1 MVKYMDGN
9 ISTWSNDDYDRDSIK
24 LCVNKIKEEFGQQFS
39 NSKSILE
46 QHTHT
51 MTIHESQLPDGV
63 VFAETKED
71 VQKVVKIC
79 SEHKCPIIPF
89 GVGSSFEGHL
99 NAPFGGI
106 SIDMNNMNKIIEVF
120 SEDLLVVVQPGV
132 TREQLN
138 THLRDTG
145 LFFPIDPGANASIGG
160 MAATRASGTNA
171 VKYGTMKDNVIA
183 LEVVTPDGEI
193 IKTASKARK
202 SSAGYDLTRLMV
214 GSEGTLGI
222 STEITLK
229 LYGIPEV
236 IAGGR
241 VSFPSVKDATDCV
254 IMTIQAGIPVAR
266 IEFLDVTQVKAIN
279 NYSKTNLPES
289 PLLLLEFH
297 GSDLSVKE
305 QSELFGEICADFGGI
320 DFEWTSNNEE
330 RNKLWKARHDA
341 YWSCKAVRPEAEIY
355 STDVCVPISRL
366 SDCIIETI
374 EDMER
379 NNLIGPIVSHAGDG
393 NFHVALLIDKNSE
406 EELKKLS
413 DFLTRISE
421 RAIRMDGTCTG
432 EHGVGQGKRKYM
444 LKELGSAVDVMKQ
457 IKNAFDPKKIMNPG
471 KLFL

>member
-1 MVKYMDGN
+1 MHDE
-9 ISTWSNDDYDRDSIK
+9 ISLWSENDYDKESIR
-24 LCVNKIKEEFGQQFS
+24 LCVEKIKNEFGQQFS

-51 MTIHESQLPDGV
+51 MTIHDSELPDGV
-63 VFAETKED
+63 VFVESKED

-79 SEHKCPIIPF
+79 NEYKCPIIPF
-89 GVGSSFEGHL
+89 GIGSSFEGHV
-99 NAPFGGI
+99 NAPYGGI
-106 SIDMNNMNKIIEVF
+106 SIDMNNMNKILNVYQ
-120 SEDLLVVVQPGV
+120 EDLLVVVQPGV

-138 THLRDTG
+138 IHLRDTG

-183 LEVVTPDGEI
+183 LEVVTADGQL
-193 IKTASKARK
+193 IKTANKARK

-241 VSFPSVKDATDCV
+241 VSFPSVKDATDAV
-254 IMTIQAGIPVAR
+254 IMTVQSGIPVAR
-266 IEFLDVTQVKAIN
+266 IEFLDLAQVKAIN

-297 GSDLSVKE
+297 GSESSVKE
-305 QSELFGEICADFGGI
+305 QSELFGEIASDFGGN

-330 RNKLWKARHDA
+330 RSKLWQARHDA
-341 YWSCKAVRPEAEIY
+341 YWSCKAVRPEADIY

-366 SDCIIETI
+366 SDCMIETI
-374 EDMER
+374 EDMEK
-379 NNLIGPIVSHAGDG
+379 NDLIGPIVSHAGDG
-393 NFHVALLIDKNSE
+393 NFHVALLIDKNSK
-406 EELKKLS
+406 EELKKL
-413 DFLTRISE
+413 DTFLTRISE

-432 EHGVGQGKRKYM
+432 EHGIGQGKRKYM
-444 LKELGSAVDVMKQ
+444 LKELGSAVNVMKQ
-457 IKNAFDPKKIMNPG
+457 VKMAFDPYKIMNPG

>member
-1 MVKYMDGN
+1 MDG
-9 ISTWSNDDYDRDSIK
+9 STSAWTASDYSKESIK
-24 LCVNKIKEEFGQQFS
+24 LCVNKIKDEFGQQFS

-51 MTIHESQLPDGV
+51 MTIHESELPDGV

-79 SEHKCPIIPF
+79 SEYKCPIIPF
-89 GVGSSFEGHL
+89 GVGSSFEGHI
-99 NAPFGGI
+99 NAPYGGI
-106 SIDMNNMNKIIEVF
+106 SIDMNNMNKIINVYQ
-120 SEDLLVVVQPGV
+120 EDLLVVVQPGV

-160 MAATRASGTNA
+160 MTATRASGTNA
-171 VKYGTMKDNVIA
+171 VRYGTMKDNVIA
-183 LEVVTPDGEI
+183 LEVVTPDGQI
-193 IKTASKARK
+193 IKTANKARK

-222 STEITLK
+222 TTEITLK

-241 VSFPSVKDATDCV
+241 VSFPSVKDATDAV
-254 IMTIQAGIPVAR
+254 IMTVQAGIPVAR
-266 IEFLDVTQVKAIN
+266 IEFLDTAQVIAVN
-279 NYSKTNLPES
+279 NYSKTNLPEA

-297 GSDLSVKE
+297 GSETSVKE
-305 QSELFGEICADFGGI
+305 QSELFGEIASDFGGN
-320 DFEWTSNNEE
+320 DFEWTSNNED

-355 STDVCVPISRL
+355 STDVCVPISKL
-366 SDCIIETI
+366 SDCITETI
-374 EDMER
+374 EDMEK
-379 NNLIGPIVSHAGDG
+379 NELIGPIVSHAGDG
-393 NFHVALLIDKNSE
+393 NFHVALLIDKKSDL
-406 EELKKLS
+406 ELKKLDS
-413 DFLTRISE
+413 FLIRISE
-421 RAIRMDGTCTG
+421 RAIRMNGTCTG

-444 LKELGSAVDVMKQ
+444 LKELGGAVDIMKKV
-457 IKNAFDPKKIMNPG
+457 KNAFDPNKIMNPG

>member
-1 MVKYMDGN
+1 
-9 ISTWSNDDYDRDSIK
+9 
-24 LCVNKIKEEFGQQFS
+24 
-39 NSKSILE
+39 
-46 QHTHT
+46 
-51 MTIHESQLPDGV
+51 MTIHDSELPDGV
-63 VFAETKED
+63 VFVESKED

-79 SEHKCPIIPF
+79 NEYKCPIIPF
-89 GVGSSFEGHL
+89 GIGSSFEGHV
-99 NAPFGGI
+99 NAPYGGI
-106 SIDMNNMNKIIEVF
+106 SIDMNNMNKILNVYQ
-120 SEDLLVVVQPGV
+120 EDLLVVVQPGV

-138 THLRDTG
+138 IHLRDTG

-183 LEVVTPDGEI
+183 LEVVTADGQL
-193 IKTASKARK
+193 IKTANKARK

-241 VSFPSVKDATDCV
+241 VSFPSVKDATDAV
-254 IMTIQAGIPVAR
+254 IMTIQSGIPVAR
-266 IEFLDVTQVKAIN
+266 IEFLDLAQVKAIN

-297 GSDLSVKE
+297 GSESSVKE
-305 QSELFGEICADFGGI
+305 QSELFGEIASDFGGN

-330 RNKLWKARHDA
+330 RSKLWQARHDA
-341 YWSCKAVRPEAEIY
+341 YWSCKAVRPEADIY

-366 SDCIIETI
+366 SDCMIETI
-374 EDMER
+374 EDMEK
-379 NNLIGPIVSHAGDG
+379 NDLIGPIVSHAGDG
-393 NFHVALLIDKNSE
+393 NFHVALLIDKNSK
-406 EELKKLS
+406 EELKKL
-413 DFLTRISE
+413 DTFLTRISE

-432 EHGVGQGKRKYM
+432 EHGIGQGKRKYM
-444 LKELGSAVDVMKQ
+444 LKELGSAVNLSL
-457 IKNAFDPKKIMNPG
+457 IHI
-471 KLFL
+471 

>member
-1 MVKYMDGN
+1 MDG
-9 ISTWSNDDYDRDSIK
+9 STSAWTAGDYSKESIK
-24 LCVNKIKEEFGQQFS
+24 LCVNKIKDEFGQQFS

-51 MTIHESQLPDGV
+51 MTIHESELPDGV
-63 VFAETKED
+63 VFVETKED

-79 SEHKCPIIPF
+79 SEYKCPIIPF
-89 GVGSSFEGHL
+89 GVGSSFEGHI
-99 NAPFGGI
+99 NAPYGGI
-106 SIDMNNMNKIIEVF
+106 SIDMNNMNKIINVYQ
-120 SEDLLVVVQPGV
+120 EDLLVVVQPGV

-160 MAATRASGTNA
+160 MTATRASGTNA
-171 VKYGTMKDNVIA
+171 VRYGTMKDNVIA
-183 LEVVTPDGEI
+183 LEVVTPDGQI
-193 IKTASKARK
+193 IKTANKARK

-222 STEITLK
+222 TTEITLK

-236 IAGGR
+236 LAGGR
-241 VSFPSVKDATDCV
+241 VSFPSVKDATDAV
-254 IMTIQAGIPVAR
+254 IMTVQAGIPVAR
-266 IEFLDVTQVKAIN
+266 IEFLDTAQVIAVN
-279 NYSKTNLPES
+279 NYSKTNLPEA

-297 GSDLSVKE
+297 GSETSVKE
-305 QSELFGEICADFGGI
+305 QSELFGEIASDFGGN
-320 DFEWTSNNEE
+320 DFEWTSNNED

-355 STDVCVPISRL
+355 STDVCVPISKL
-366 SDCIIETI
+366 SDCITETI
-374 EDMER
+374 EDMKKNE
-379 NNLIGPIVSHAGDG
+379 LIGPIVSHAGDG
-393 NFHVALLIDKNSE
+393 NFHVALLIDKKSD
-406 EELKKLS
+406 EELKKLD
-413 DFLTRISE
+413 DFLIRISE

-444 LKELGSAVDVMKQ
+444 LKELGGAVDIMKKV
-457 IKNAFDPKKIMNPG
+457 KNAFDPNKIMNPG

>member
-1 MVKYMDGN
+1 MDG
-9 ISTWSNDDYDRDSIK
+9 STSAWTASDYSKESIK
-24 LCVNKIKEEFGQQFS
+24 LCVDKIKDEFGQQFS

-51 MTIHESQLPDGV
+51 MTIHESELPDGV
-63 VFAETKED
+63 VFVETKED

-79 SEHKCPIIPF
+79 NEYKCPIIPF
-89 GVGSSFEGHL
+89 GVGSSFEGHI
-99 NAPFGGI
+99 NAPYGGI
-106 SIDMNNMNKIIEVF
+106 SIDMNNMNKIINVYQ
-120 SEDLLVVVQPGV
+120 EDLLVVVQPGV

-160 MAATRASGTNA
+160 MTATRASGTNA
-171 VKYGTMKDNVIA
+171 VRYGTMKDNVIA
-183 LEVVTPDGEI
+183 LEVVTSDGQI
-193 IKTASKARK
+193 IKTANKARK

-222 STEITLK
+222 TTEITLK

-241 VSFPSVKDATDCV
+241 VSFPSVKDATDAV
-254 IMTIQAGIPVAR
+254 IMTVQAGIPVAR
-266 IEFLDVTQVKAIN
+266 IEFLDTAQVIAVN
-279 NYSKTNLPES
+279 NYSKTNLPEA

-297 GSDLSVKE
+297 GSETSVKE
-305 QSELFGEICADFGGI
+305 QSELFGEIASDFGGN
-320 DFEWTSNNEE
+320 DFEWTSNNED

-355 STDVCVPISRL
+355 STDVCVPISKL
-366 SDCIIETI
+366 SDCITETI
-374 EDMER
+374 EDMEK
-379 NNLIGPIVSHAGDG
+379 NELIGPIVSHAGDG
-393 NFHVALLIDKNSE
+393 NFHVALLIDKKSDL
-406 EELKKLS
+406 ELKKLDS
-413 DFLTRISE
+413 FLIRISE
-421 RAIRMDGTCTG
+421 RAIRMNGTCTG

-444 LKELGSAVDVMKQ
+444 LKELGGAVDIMKK
-457 IKNAFDPKKIMNPG
+457 IKNAFDPNKIMNPG

>member
-1 MVKYMDGN
+1 MDG
-9 ISTWSNDDYDRDSIK
+9 STSAWTEGDYSKESIK
-24 LCVNKIKEEFGQQFS
+24 LCVNKIKDEFGQQFS

-51 MTIHESQLPDGV
+51 MTIHESELPDGV

-79 SEHKCPIIPF
+79 SEYKCPIIPF
-89 GVGSSFEGHL
+89 GVGSSFEGHI
-99 NAPFGGI
+99 NAPYGGI
-106 SIDMNNMNKIIEVF
+106 SIDMNNMNKIINVYQ
-120 SEDLLVVVQPGV
+120 EDLLVVVQPGV

-160 MAATRASGTNA
+160 MTATRASGTNA
-171 VKYGTMKDNVIA
+171 VRYGTMKDNVIA
-183 LEVVTPDGEI
+183 LEVVTPDGQI
-193 IKTASKARK
+193 IKTANKARK

-222 STEITLK
+222 TTEITLK

-241 VSFPSVKDATDCV
+241 VSFPSVKDATDAV
-254 IMTIQAGIPVAR
+254 IMTVQAGIPVAR
-266 IEFLDVTQVKAIN
+266 IEFLDTAQVIAVN
-279 NYSKTNLPES
+279 NYSKTNLPEA

-297 GSDLSVKE
+297 GSEASVKE
-305 QSELFGEICADFGGI
+305 QSELFGEIASDFGGN
-320 DFEWTSNNEE
+320 DFEWTSNSED

-355 STDVCVPISRL
+355 STDVCVPISKL
-366 SDCIIETI
+366 SDCITETI
-374 EDMER
+374 EDMKKNE
-379 NNLIGPIVSHAGDG
+379 LIGPIVSHAGDG
-393 NFHVALLIDKNSE
+393 NFHVALLIDKKSD
-406 EELKKLS
+406 EELKKLD
-413 DFLTRISE
+413 DFLIRISE

-444 LKELGSAVDVMKQ
+444 LKELGGAVDVMKKV
-457 IKNAFDPKKIMNPG
+457 KNAFDPNKIMNPG

>member
-1 MVKYMDGN
+1 MDG
-9 ISTWSNDDYDRDSIK
+9 STSAWTAGDYSKESIK
-24 LCVNKIKEEFGQQFS
+24 LCVNKIKDEFGQQFS

-51 MTIHESQLPDGV
+51 MTIHESELPDGV
-63 VFAETKED
+63 VFVETKED

-79 SEHKCPIIPF
+79 SEYKCPIIPF
-89 GVGSSFEGHL
+89 GVGSSFEGHI
-99 NAPFGGI
+99 NAPYGGI
-106 SIDMNNMNKIIEVF
+106 SIDMNNMNKIINVYQ
-120 SEDLLVVVQPGV
+120 EDLLVVVQPGV

-160 MAATRASGTNA
+160 MTATRASGTNA
-171 VKYGTMKDNVIA
+171 VRYGTMKDNVIA
-183 LEVVTPDGEI
+183 LEVVTPDGQI
-193 IKTASKARK
+193 IKTANKARK

-222 STEITLK
+222 TTEITLK

-241 VSFPSVKDATDCV
+241 VSFPSVKDATDAV
-254 IMTIQAGIPVAR
+254 IMTVQAGIPVAR
-266 IEFLDVTQVKAIN
+266 IEFLDTAQVIAVN
-279 NYSKTNLPES
+279 NYSKTNLPEA

-297 GSDLSVKE
+297 GSEASVKE
-305 QSELFGEICADFGGI
+305 QSELFGEIASDFGGN
-320 DFEWTSNNEE
+320 DFEWTSNSED

-355 STDVCVPISRL
+355 STDVCVPISKL
-366 SDCIIETI
+366 SDCITETI
-374 EDMER
+374 EDMKKNE
-379 NNLIGPIVSHAGDG
+379 LIGPIVSHAGDG
-393 NFHVALLIDKNSE
+393 NFHVALLIDKKSD
-406 EELKKLS
+406 EELKKLD
-413 DFLTRISE
+413 DFLIRISE

-444 LKELGSAVDVMKQ
+444 LKELGGAVDIMKKV
-457 IKNAFDPKKIMNPG
+457 KNAFDPNKIMNPG

>member
-1 MVKYMDGN
+1 MDG
-9 ISTWSNDDYDRDSIK
+9 STSAWAAGDYSKESIK
-24 LCVNKIKEEFGQQFS
+24 LCVNKIKDEFGQQFS

-51 MTIHESQLPDGV
+51 MTIHESELPDGV

-79 SEHKCPIIPF
+79 SEYKCPIIPF
-89 GVGSSFEGHL
+89 GVGSSFEGHI
-99 NAPFGGI
+99 NAPYGGI
-106 SIDMNNMNKIIEVF
+106 SIDMNNMNKIINVYQ
-120 SEDLLVVVQPGV
+120 EDLLVVVQPGV

-160 MAATRASGTNA
+160 MTATRASGTNA
-171 VKYGTMKDNVIA
+171 VRYGTMKDNVIA
-183 LEVVTPDGEI
+183 LEVVTPDGQI
-193 IKTASKARK
+193 IKTANKARK

-222 STEITLK
+222 TTEITLK

-241 VSFPSVKDATDCV
+241 VSFPSVKDATDAV
-254 IMTIQAGIPVAR
+254 IMTVQAGIPVAR
-266 IEFLDVTQVKAIN
+266 IEFLDTAQVIAVN
-279 NYSKTNLPES
+279 NYSKTNLPEA

-297 GSDLSVKE
+297 GSETSVKE
-305 QSELFGEICADFGGI
+305 QSELFGEIASDFGGN
-320 DFEWTSNNEE
+320 DFEWTSNNED

-355 STDVCVPISRL
+355 STDVCVPISKL
-366 SDCIIETI
+366 SDCITETI
-374 EDMER
+374 EDMEK
-379 NNLIGPIVSHAGDG
+379 NELIGPIVSHAGDG
-393 NFHVALLIDKNSE
+393 NFHVALLIDKKSDL
-406 EELKKLS
+406 ELKKLDS
-413 DFLTRISE
+413 FLIRISE
-421 RAIRMDGTCTG
+421 RAIRMNGTCTG

-444 LKELGSAVDVMKQ
+444 LKELGGAVDIMKKV
-457 IKNAFDPKKIMNPG
+457 KNAFDPNKILNPG

>member
-1 MVKYMDGN
+1 MDGS
-9 ISTWSNDDYDRDSIK
+9 ISAWTESDYSKESIK
-24 LCVNKIKEEFGQQFS
+24 LCVNKIKDEFGQQFS

-51 MTIHESQLPDGV
+51 MTIHESELPDGV
-63 VFAETKED
+63 VFVETKED

-79 SEHKCPIIPF
+79 SEYKCPIIPF
-89 GVGSSFEGHL
+89 GVGSSFEGHI
-99 NAPFGGI
+99 NAPYGGI
-106 SIDMNNMNKIIEVF
+106 SIDMNNMNKIIKVYQ
-120 SEDLLVVVQPGV
+120 EDLLVVVQPGV

-160 MAATRASGTNA
+160 MTATRASGTNA
-171 VKYGTMKDNVIA
+171 VRYGTMKDNVIA
-183 LEVVTPDGEI
+183 LEVVTPDGQI
-193 IKTASKARK
+193 IKTANKARK

-222 STEITLK
+222 ATEITLK

-241 VSFPSVKDATDCV
+241 VSFPSVKDATDAV
-254 IMTIQAGIPVAR
+254 IMTVQAGIPVAR
-266 IEFLDVTQVKAIN
+266 IEFLDTAQVIAVN
-279 NYSKTNLPES
+279 NYSKTNLPEA

-297 GSDLSVKE
+297 GSEASVKE
-305 QSELFGEICADFGGI
+305 QSELFGEIASDHGGN
-320 DFEWTSNNEE
+320 DFEWTSNNED

-355 STDVCVPISRL
+355 STDVCVPISKL

-374 EDMER
+374 EDMEK
-379 NNLIGPIVSHAGDG
+379 NELIGPIVSHAGDG
-393 NFHVALLIDKNSE
+393 NFHVALLIDKKNQV
-406 EELKKLS
+406 ELDKLDS
-413 DFLTRISE
+413 FLVRISE
-421 RAIRMDGTCTG
+421 RAIRMNGTCTG

-444 LKELGSAVDVMKQ
+444 LKELGNAVDVMKKV
-457 IKNAFDPKKIMNPG
+457 KNAFDPNKIMNPG

>member
-1 MVKYMDGN
+1 MDG
-9 ISTWSNDDYDRDSIK
+9 STSAWTASDYSKESIK
-24 LCVNKIKEEFGQQFS
+24 LCVNKMKDEFGQQFS

-51 MTIHESQLPDGV
+51 MTIHESELPDGV

-79 SEHKCPIIPF
+79 SEYKCPIIPF
-89 GVGSSFEGHL
+89 GVGSSFEGHI
-99 NAPFGGI
+99 NAPYGGI
-106 SIDMNNMNKIIEVF
+106 SIDMNNMNKIINVYQ
-120 SEDLLVVVQPGV
+120 EDLLVVVQPGV

-160 MAATRASGTNA
+160 MTATRASGTNA
-171 VKYGTMKDNVIA
+171 VRYGTMKDNVIA
-183 LEVVTPDGEI
+183 LEVVTPDGQI
-193 IKTASKARK
+193 IKTANKARK

-222 STEITLK
+222 TTEITLK

-241 VSFPSVKDATDCV
+241 VSFPSVKDATDAV
-254 IMTIQAGIPVAR
+254 IMTVQAGIPVAR
-266 IEFLDVTQVKAIN
+266 IEFLDTAQVIAVN
-279 NYSKTNLPES
+279 NYSKTNLPEA

-297 GSDLSVKE
+297 GSETSVKE
-305 QSELFGEICADFGGI
+305 QSELFGEIASDFGGN
-320 DFEWTSNNEE
+320 DFEWTSNNED

-355 STDVCVPISRL
+355 STDVCVPISKL
-366 SDCIIETI
+366 SDCITETI
-374 EDMER
+374 EDMEK
-379 NNLIGPIVSHAGDG
+379 NELIGPIVSHAGDG
-393 NFHVALLIDKNSE
+393 NFHVALLIDKKSDL
-406 EELKKLS
+406 ELKKLDS
-413 DFLTRISE
+413 FLIRISE
-421 RAIRMDGTCTG
+421 RAIRMNGTCTG

-444 LKELGSAVDVMKQ
+444 LKELGGAVDIMKKV
-457 IKNAFDPKKIMNPG
+457 KNAFDPNKIMNPG

>member
-1 MVKYMDGN
+1 MDDN
-9 ISTWSNDDYDRDSIK
+9 TSFWSENDYDKESIR
-24 LCVNKIKEEFGQQFS
+24 LCVEKIKSEFGQQFS
-39 NSKSILE
+39 SSKSILE

-51 MTIHESQLPDGV
+51 MTIHDSELPDGV
-63 VFAETKED
+63 VFVESKED

-79 SEHKCPIIPF
+79 NEYKCPIIPF
-89 GVGSSFEGHL
+89 GIGSSFEGHV
-99 NAPFGGI
+99 NAPYGGI
-106 SIDMNNMNKIIEVF
+106 SIDMNNMNKILNVYQ
-120 SEDLLVVVQPGV
+120 EDLLVVVQPGV

-183 LEVVTPDGEI
+183 LEVVTADGQL
-193 IKTASKARK
+193 IKTANKARK

-241 VSFPSVKDATDCV
+241 VSFPSVKDATDAV
-254 IMTIQAGIPVAR
+254 IMTIQSGIPVAR
-266 IEFLDVTQVKAIN
+266 IEFLDLAQVKAIN

-297 GSDLSVKE
+297 GSESSVKE
-305 QSELFGEICADFGGI
+305 QSELFGEIASDFGGN

-330 RNKLWKARHDA
+330 RSKLWQARHDA
-341 YWSCKAVRPEAEIY
+341 YWSCKAVRPEANIY

-366 SDCIIETI
+366 SDCMIETI
-374 EDMER
+374 EDMEK

-393 NFHVALLIDKNSE
+393 NFHVALLIDKNSK
-406 EELKKLS
+406 EELKKL
-413 DFLTRISE
+413 DTFLTRISE

-432 EHGVGQGKRKYM
+432 EHGIGQGKRKYM
-444 LKELGSAVDVMKQ
+444 LKELGSAVNVMKQ
-457 IKNAFDPKKIMNPG
+457 VKMAFDPYKIMNPG

>member
-1 MVKYMDGN
+1 MDG
-9 ISTWSNDDYDRDSIK
+9 STSAWTESDYSKESIK
-24 LCVNKIKEEFGQQFS
+24 LCVNKIKDEFGQQFS

-51 MTIHESQLPDGV
+51 MTIHESELPDGV

-79 SEHKCPIIPF
+79 SEYKCPIIPF
-89 GVGSSFEGHL
+89 GVGSSFEGHI
-99 NAPFGGI
+99 NAPYGGI
-106 SIDMNNMNKIIEVF
+106 SIDMNNMNKIINVYQ
-120 SEDLLVVVQPGV
+120 EDLLVVVQPGV

-160 MAATRASGTNA
+160 MTATRASGTNA
-171 VKYGTMKDNVIA
+171 VRYGTMKDNVIA
-183 LEVVTPDGEI
+183 LEVVTPDGQI
-193 IKTASKARK
+193 IKTANKARK

-222 STEITLK
+222 TTEITLK

-241 VSFPSVKDATDCV
+241 VSFPSVKDATDAV
-254 IMTIQAGIPVAR
+254 IMTVQAGIPVAR
-266 IEFLDVTQVKAIN
+266 IEFLDTAQVIAVN
-279 NYSKTNLPES
+279 NYSKTNLPEA

-297 GSDLSVKE
+297 GSETSVKE
-305 QSELFGEICADFGGI
+305 QSELFGEIASDFGGN
-320 DFEWTSNNEE
+320 DFEWTSNNED

-355 STDVCVPISRL
+355 STDVCVPISKL
-366 SDCIIETI
+366 SDCITETI
-374 EDMER
+374 EDMKKNE
-379 NNLIGPIVSHAGDG
+379 LIGPIVSHAGDG
-393 NFHVALLIDKNSE
+393 NFHVALLIDKKSDL
-406 EELKKLS
+406 ELKKLDS
-413 DFLTRISE
+413 FLIRISE

-444 LKELGSAVDVMKQ
+444 LKELGGAVDIMKKV
-457 IKNAFDPKKIMNPG
+457 KNAFDPNKIMNPG

>member
-1 MVKYMDGN
+1 MDG
-9 ISTWSNDDYDRDSIK
+9 STSAWTASDYSKESIK
-24 LCVNKIKEEFGQQFS
+24 LCVNKIKDEFGQQFS

-51 MTIHESQLPDGV
+51 MTIHESELPDGV

-79 SEHKCPIIPF
+79 SEYKCPIIPF
-89 GVGSSFEGHL
+89 GVGSSFEGHI
-99 NAPFGGI
+99 NAPYGGI
-106 SIDMNNMNKIIEVF
+106 SIDMNNMNKIIKVYQ
-120 SEDLLVVVQPGV
+120 EDLLVVVQPGV

-160 MAATRASGTNA
+160 MTATRASGTNA
-171 VKYGTMKDNVIA
+171 VRYGTMKDNVIA
-183 LEVVTPDGEI
+183 LEVVTPDGQI
-193 IKTASKARK
+193 IKTANKARK

-222 STEITLK
+222 TTEITLK

-241 VSFPSVKDATDCV
+241 VSFPSVKDATDAV
-254 IMTIQAGIPVAR
+254 IMTVQAGIPVAR
-266 IEFLDVTQVKAIN
+266 IEFLDTAQVIAVN
-279 NYSKTNLPES
+279 NYSKTNLPEA

-297 GSDLSVKE
+297 GSEASVKE
-305 QSELFGEICADFGGI
+305 QSELFGEIASDFGGN
-320 DFEWTSNNEE
+320 DFEWTSNSED

-355 STDVCVPISRL
+355 STDVCVPISKL
-366 SDCIIETI
+366 SDCITETI
-374 EDMER
+374 EDMKKNE
-379 NNLIGPIVSHAGDG
+379 LIGPIVSHAGDG
-393 NFHVALLIDKNSE
+393 NFHVALLIDKKSD
-406 EELKKLS
+406 EELKKLD
-413 DFLTRISE
+413 DFLIRISE

-444 LKELGSAVDVMKQ
+444 LKELGGAVDIMKKD
-457 IKNAFDPKKIMNPG
+457 KNAFDPNKIMNPG

>member
-1 MVKYMDGN
+1 MDGS
-9 ISTWSNDDYDRDSIK
+9 ISAWTESDYSKESIK
-24 LCVNKIKEEFGQQFS
+24 LCVNKIKDEFGQQFS

-51 MTIHESQLPDGV
+51 MTIHESELPDGV
-63 VFAETKED
+63 VFVETKED

-79 SEHKCPIIPF
+79 SEYKCPIIPF
-89 GVGSSFEGHL
+89 GVGSSFEGHI
-99 NAPFGGI
+99 NAPYGGI
-106 SIDMNNMNKIIEVF
+106 SIDMNNMNKIIKVYQ
-120 SEDLLVVVQPGV
+120 EDLLVVVQPGV

-160 MAATRASGTNA
+160 MTATRASGTNA
-171 VKYGTMKDNVIA
+171 VRYGTMKDNVIA
-183 LEVVTPDGEI
+183 LEVVTPDGQI
-193 IKTASKARK
+193 IKTANKARK

-222 STEITLK
+222 TTEITLK

-241 VSFPSVKDATDCV
+241 VSFPSVKDATDAV
-254 IMTIQAGIPVAR
+254 IMTVQAGIPVAR
-266 IEFLDVTQVKAIN
+266 IEFLDTAQVIAVN
-279 NYSKTNLPES
+279 NYSKTNLPEA

-297 GSDLSVKE
+297 GSEASVKE
-305 QSELFGEICADFGGI
+305 QSELFGEIASDFGGN
-320 DFEWTSNNEE
+320 DFEWTSNSED

-355 STDVCVPISRL
+355 STDVCVPISKL
-366 SDCIIETI
+366 SDCITETI
-374 EDMER
+374 EDMKKNE
-379 NNLIGPIVSHAGDG
+379 LIGPIVSHAGDG
-393 NFHVALLIDKNSE
+393 NFHVALLIDKKSD
-406 EELKKLS
+406 EELKKLD
-413 DFLTRISE
+413 DFLIRISE

-444 LKELGSAVDVMKQ
+444 LKELGGAVDIMKKV
-457 IKNAFDPKKIMNPG
+457 KNAFDPNKIMNPG

>member
-1 MVKYMDGN
+1 MDG
-9 ISTWSNDDYDRDSIK
+9 STSAWTASDYSKESIK
-24 LCVNKIKEEFGQQFS
+24 LCVNKIKDEFGQQFS

-51 MTIHESQLPDGV
+51 MTIHDSELPDGV

-79 SEHKCPIIPF
+79 SEYKCPIIPF
-89 GVGSSFEGHL
+89 GVGSSFEGHIKAL
-99 NAPFGGI
+99 YGGI
-106 SIDMNNMNKIIEVF
+106 SIDMNNMNKIINVYQ
-120 SEDLLVVVQPGV
+120 EDLLVVVQPGV

-160 MAATRASGTNA
+160 MTATRASGTNA
-171 VKYGTMKDNVIA
+171 VRYGTMKDNVIA
-183 LEVVTPDGEI
+183 LEVVTPDGQI
-193 IKTASKARK
+193 IKTANKARK

-222 STEITLK
+222 TTEITLK

-241 VSFPSVKDATDCV
+241 VSFPSVKDATDAV
-254 IMTIQAGIPVAR
+254 IMTVQAGIPVAR
-266 IEFLDVTQVKAIN
+266 IEFLDTAQVIAVN
-279 NYSKTNLPES
+279 NYSKINLPEA

-297 GSDLSVKE
+297 GSETSVKE
-305 QSELFGEICADFGGI
+305 QSELFGEIASDFGGN
-320 DFEWTSNNEE
+320 DFEWTSNNED

-355 STDVCVPISRL
+355 STDVCVPISKL
-366 SDCIIETI
+366 SDCITETI
-374 EDMER
+374 EDMEK
-379 NNLIGPIVSHAGDG
+379 NELIGPIVSHAGDG
-393 NFHVALLIDKNSE
+393 NFHVALLIDKKSD
-406 EELKKLS
+406 EELKKLD
-413 DFLTRISE
+413 DFLIRISE

-444 LKELGSAVDVMKQ
+444 LKELGGAVDIMKKV
-457 IKNAFDPKKIMNPG
+457 KNAFDPNKIMNPG

>member
-1 MVKYMDGN
+1 MHDET
-9 ISTWSNDDYDRDSIK
+9 SLWSENDYDKESIR
-24 LCVNKIKEEFGQQFS
+24 LCVEKIKNEFGQQFS

-51 MTIHESQLPDGV
+51 MTIHDSQLPDGV
-63 VFAETKED
+63 VFVESKED

-79 SEHKCPIIPF
+79 NEYKCPIIPF
-89 GVGSSFEGHL
+89 GIGSSFEGHV
-99 NAPFGGI
+99 NAPYGGI
-106 SIDMNNMNKIIEVF
+106 SIDMNNMNKILNVYQ
-120 SEDLLVVVQPGV
+120 EDLLVVVQPGV

-138 THLRDTG
+138 IHLRDTG

-183 LEVVTPDGEI
+183 LEVVTADGQL
-193 IKTASKARK
+193 IKTANKARK

-241 VSFPSVKDATDCV
+241 VSFPSVKDATDAV
-254 IMTIQAGIPVAR
+254 IMTIQSGIPVAR
-266 IEFLDVTQVKAIN
+266 IEFLDLAQVKAIN

-289 PLLLLEFH
+289 HLLLLEFH
-297 GSDLSVKE
+297 GSESSVKE
-305 QSELFGEICADFGGI
+305 QSELFGEIASDFGGN

-330 RNKLWKARHDA
+330 RSKLWQARHDA
-341 YWSCKAVRPEAEIY
+341 YWSCKAVRPEADIY

-366 SDCIIETI
+366 SDCMIETI
-374 EDMER
+374 EDMEK
-379 NNLIGPIVSHAGDG
+379 NDLIGPIVSHAGDG
-393 NFHVALLIDKNSE
+393 NFHVALLIDKNSK
-406 EELKKLS
+406 EELKKL
-413 DFLTRISE
+413 DTFLTRISE

-432 EHGVGQGKRKYM
+432 EHGIGQGKRKYM
-444 LKELGSAVDVMKQ
+444 LKELGSAVNVMKQ
-457 IKNAFDPKKIMNPG
+457 VKMAFDPYKIMNPG